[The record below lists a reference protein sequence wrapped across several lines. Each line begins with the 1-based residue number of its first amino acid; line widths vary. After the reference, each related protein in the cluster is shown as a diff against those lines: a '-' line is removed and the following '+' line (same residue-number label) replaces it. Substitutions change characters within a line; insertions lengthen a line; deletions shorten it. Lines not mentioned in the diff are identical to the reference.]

1 MFKFLSKLE
10 PFSNFRLI
18 FLFVTL
24 GLFTISGGFS
34 YSKDVI
40 LLMIEFIL
48 YNEIVRIFVPRFI
61 PRRYTTSD
69 YVGNFMLA
77 NLMALDSLFLI
88 LLSANL
94 MGPFI
99 WLIPVLPLV
108 YVYFARLDRFYLLGS
123 SIFIA
128 LIIMYV
134 LAPNF
139 LYGDYN
145 LSVLALILMFAGSVM
160 TAVYIEHMQRNRV
173 RVNKATAP
181 EQNPSD
187 KTVFRVGFVQFEP
200 VLGSKDNIKN
210 ALRKLS
216 EYGVKEHDIWVLPEL
231 ANSGYNFS
239 DMKEVEESA
248 DTLDSEN
255 IQLIKDF
262 AREHKCCIV
271 AGMNLKVK
279 QNYFDSAIYNS
290 SVAIDES
297 GLRMVYHK
305 THLFYRE
312 KLFFEPGDSGFGV
325 FNYHGANIGVMICFD
340 WYFPEAAR
348 TLALMGADIIA
359 HPSNLVLPHCP
370 DSMPVR
376 CRENRVFAI
385 TCNRVGAERDLS
397 FIGQS
402 QITEPN
408 GDIGCRA
415 DTRKEEICAMEIDVS
430 RARNKNLNEHNNLFS
445 DRKPE
450 FYKV

>member
-18 FLFVTL
+18 FLALTL
-24 GLFTISGGFS
+24 SLFAISGGFS

-40 LLMIEFIL
+40 LLMIEFII
-48 YNEIVRIFVPRFI
+48 YNEVVRIFIPRFI
-61 PRRYTTSD
+61 PKNYSPSD

-77 NLMALDSLFLI
+77 NLLALDSLFLI

-99 WLIPVLPLV
+99 WLIPVLPLI
-108 YVYFARLDRFYLLGS
+108 YVYFARLDRFYLIGS
-123 SIFIA
+123 SLFI
-128 LIIMYV
+128 IVMIVYV
-134 LAPNF
+134 LAPHF

-145 LSVLALILMFAGSVM
+145 LSVLALALLFIG
-160 TAVYIEHMQRNRV
+160 AVIAALYIEHMQRNMV
-173 RVNKATAP
+173 KSIKVNDP
-181 EQNPSD
+181 PQNPSD

-200 VLGSKDNIKN
+200 VLGSKDNIKS

-216 EYGVKEHDIWVLPEL
+216 DYGVKEHDIWVLPEL
-231 ANSGYNFS
+231 SNSGYNFS
-239 DMKEVEESA
+239 DIKEVEESA

-255 IQLIKDF
+255 IKLIKDF

-271 AGMNLKVK
+271 AGMNLKIK
-279 QNYFDSAIYNS
+279 GKYYNS
-290 SVAIDES
+290 SVSVDES

-312 KLFFEPGDSGFGV
+312 KLYFEPGDSGFGV

-385 TCNRVGAERDLS
+385 TCNRVGAEHDLS

-415 DTRKEEICAMEIDVS
+415 DSRDEEICAMEIDVS